1 MSFTSNVKS
10 EVSSLDVN
18 DTDKI
23 AELSALCRTIGNVN
37 SKISLTTENASV
49 ARRIF
54 NLVKDIYNIT
64 PNVTVRRGY
73 NFKKGYVYI
82 ININDI
88 KKIISDLSLDKNIP
102 DEYLVDDDDTLKG
115 YLRGVFLGVGSVSD
129 PKKSSYH
136 LEFIVDNLDYAEFLQ
151 TLLNTFALNSK
162 ILKRESKYMVYIK
175 EAEKISDFLRVIGA
189 SGAVLYFEDI
199 RIYRDHKN
207 MTNRLNN
214 CEQANVDKIIMSASE
229 QIKDINLIEETTS
242 LEVLGDKVKTVAIY
256 RRKYPESSLSELAE
270 IISIETGDQ
279 ITKSGLNHRLK
290 KIKDLAIKIRNS
302 KEI

>member
-10 EVSSLDVN
+10 EISGLDIN
-18 DTDKI
+18 NTDKI
-23 AELSALCRTIGNVN
+23 AELSALARLIGSVKNN
-37 SKISLTTENASV
+37 LTFITETASV
-49 ARRIF
+49 AKRIF
-54 NLVKDIYNIT
+54 NLIKEVYNTTPNIT
-64 PNVTVRRGY
+64 VRKGY
-73 NFKKGYVYI
+73 NFKKGYIYMIDV
-82 ININDI
+82 
-88 KKIISDLSLDKNIP
+88 KSPEKIIRDLSLQENIP
-102 DEYLVDDDDTLKG
+102 GSYIIDDDDLLRS
-115 YLRGVFLGVGSVSD
+115 YLRGAFLGVGSVSD

-136 LEFIVDNLDYAEFLQ
+136 LEFIVDNLEYAEFLKD
-151 TLLNTFALNSK
+151 LLNSFSLNSK

-189 SGAVLYFEDI
+189 SGAVLYFENI

-229 QIKDINLIEETTS
+229 QIKEIELIENETG
-242 LEVLGDKVKTVAIY
+242 LEVLGEKVKTVAVY
-256 RRKYPESSLSELAE
+256 RKKYPESSLAELAE
-270 IISIETGDQ
+270 IIGLETGDQ